1 MKIPVG
7 LVETAAAV
15 VLAEVAEKEIGSAVE
30 LDPPASVKCDVEM
43 GFVVTE
49 TG

>member
-1 MKIPVG
+1 MG

-15 VLAEVAEKEIGSAVE
+15 VLAEVAEKETGSAVE
-30 LDPPASVKCDVEM
+30 RDPPASAKCDVEM

>member
-1 MKIPVG
+1 M
-7 LVETAAAV
+7 AAAV
-15 VLAEVAEKEIGSAVE
+15 VLAEVVETEIGSAVE
-30 LDPPASVKCDVEM
+30 LDPPVSVKSDVEM